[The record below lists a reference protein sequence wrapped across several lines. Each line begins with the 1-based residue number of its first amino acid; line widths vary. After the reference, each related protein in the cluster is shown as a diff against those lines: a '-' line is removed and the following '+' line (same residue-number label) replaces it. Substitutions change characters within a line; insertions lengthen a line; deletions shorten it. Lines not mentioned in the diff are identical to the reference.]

1 MKNYQFYH
9 MYPLGMLKNQTIP
22 YLHEFIPHLTSM
34 NINGIYLGPV
44 FSSVH
49 HGYDTIDYLKV
60 DQRLGSNDD
69 LYEFIQAC
77 HHKEIHVILDCVFN
91 HVSREF
97 FAFQDVL
104 EHKQNSNYRH
114 WFNLDFNRNNKR
126 NDGFSYDTW
135 DGHDDLVKL
144 NLRES
149 DVITYLL
156 DVATKWV
163 EWFDIDGLRLDAAD
177 VMDRE
182 FIRRLTVNMR
192 QMKKDFF
199 IVGEMVHGDYSKLIQ
214 ETGIDSVTNYE
225 AYKGLYSSLNDVNYF
240 EIAHS
245 FKRLLTNQGAINKHL
260 TTQEPNKKQFLYN
273 FVDNHDVNRIAS
285 VLKEERFLYPLYL
298 MLYTMPGYTS
308 LYYKSEFGA
317 KGMRSST
324 SDQEL
329 RKPFI
334 LDEIDGENPIY
345 QMIKR
350 LSTIRKELPV
360 LAEGTYEEFIVEHQL
375 MGYFLSNS
383 KSTLLV
389 LINSSSNPIV
399 LNGNIAQKI
408 SNRLGDTVYDHLNN
422 EKLSKN
428 NITVYPNWGRILS

>member
-9 MYPLGMLKNQTIP
+9 IYPLGMLKNQTLP
-22 YLHEFIPHLTSM
+22 YLHGFIPHLKSM

-49 HGYDTIDYLKV
+49 HGYDTIDYLNV
-60 DQRLGSNDD
+60 DQRLGTNDD
-69 LYEFIQAC
+69 LYTLIKDC
-77 HHKEIHVILDCVFN
+77 HQNEIDVILDCVFN

-104 EHKQNSNYRH
+104 VNRQHSRYQH
-114 WFNLDFNRNNKR
+114 WFHLDFNRNNQR
-126 NDGFSYDTW
+126 NDGFSYNTW

-144 NLRES
+144 NLRDA
-149 DVITYLL
+149 DVINYLI

-182 FIRRLTVNMR
+182 FIRRLTEKMR
-192 QMKKDFF
+192 QLKKDFF
-199 IVGEMVHGDYSKLIQ
+199 IVGEMVHGDYTKLIQ
-214 ETGIDSVTNYE
+214 DTGIDSVTNYE

-245 FKRLLTNQGAINKHL
+245 FKRLFNGKR
-260 TTQEPNKKQFLYN
+260 LYN
-273 FVDNHDVNRIAS
+273 FVDNHDVNRVAS

-324 SDQEL
+324 SDSDL
-329 RKPFI
+329 RKPFTI
-334 LDEIDGENPIY
+334 EEIDHENPIY
-345 QMIKR
+345 QMIQR
-350 LSTIRKELPV
+350 LSTLRNELPV
-360 LAEGTYEEFIVEHQL
+360 LSEGAYEELIVEHQL
-375 MGYFLSNS
+375 IGYFLSNS
-383 KSTLLV
+383 KSSVVV
-389 LINSSSNPIV
+389 LINSSSSPIV
-399 LNGNIAQKI
+399 LNSSITQKI
-408 SNRLGDTVYDHLNN
+408 VNRLGVSIYDHLNR
-422 EKLSKN
+422 EQLSKSN
-428 NITVYPNWGRILS
+428 MTIYPNWGRILS